1 MESLI
6 IITLLCKV
14 VAIFTS
20 IYLLYELLKYIGFDK
35 STFVL
40 SILLHFL
47 GGYLMFFS

>member
-14 VAIFTS
+14 VAIFTC
-20 IYLLYELLKYIGFDK
+20 IYLSYEFIKYVGFNK
-35 STFVL
+35 SMYVL